1 MSRLWSRTYAFDAL
15 VVAVALG
22 GALEVVIRR
31 DAANAPDSSVW
42 FAAPAIALLALPL
55 LARRRYPFAAPA
67 GLWVVAAVLSFV
79 DGELVTFT
87 ASASIA
93 GLAAA
98 FLLGN
103 LRNATLTRVGL
114 VLTLG
119 SSALLIYNDPDHSAA
134 QLVFTPLLFGIGWLA
149 GFALRERAEEAEAA
163 EARAAQAE
171 REREGAARIAVAE
184 ERARIARELHDIVAH
199 AVSVMVLQVGAVRHK
214 LPAELAADKD
224 ALGDVERAG
233 RGALGEMRRLLGAM
247 RDENGDVALAPQ
259 PGLDGLDA
267 LAESVGRAG
276 LPVELHVEGEAFPLP
291 RAVELSAYR
300 IVQEGL
306 TNSLKHARAGRARVT
321 IRYGAEELEVEVEDD
336 GHGPAKRRRPRPR
349 PRRRPRA
356 REDLR
361 RRDVGRAWRGR
372 GLRPQRPAAGRGW
385 TSVIRVL
392 VADDQSL
399 VRSGFRML
407 LDGESDM
414 ELVAEASNGLEAVD
428 KAARFA
434 PTVILMDIRMPELDG
449 LEATRRILA
458 DDPAARVLV
467 LTTFDLDEY
476 VFEALRAGASGFILK
491 DEPTEHLLEAIRVVA
506 AGEALLSPVVT
517 KRVIAQFTRL
527 PHRTPPPELAELTE
541 REREVFRLI
550 AKGLSNAEIG
560 EQLFITETTVKTHV
574 THLLQ
579 KLDLRDRVQAVVL
592 AYETG
597 IFEGDSP

>member
-1 MSRLWSRTYAFDAL
+1 MSRMWTRTYAFDAL

-22 GALEVVIRR
+22 GALEVVIRQ

-67 GLWVVAAVLSFV
+67 GLWVVAAALSFV

-103 LRNATLTRVGL
+103 LRDATLTRAGL

-134 QLVFTPLLFGIGWLA
+134 ELVFTPLLFGIGWLA

-163 EARAAQAE
+163 ERRAAQAE

-199 AVSVMVLQVGAVRHK
+199 SVSVMVLQVGAVRHK

-233 RGALGEMRRLLGAM
+233 RSALGEMRRLLGAM
-247 RDENGDVALAPQ
+247 RDEHGDVALAPQ

-267 LAESVGRAG
+267 LAESVERAG

-306 TNSLKHARAGRARVT
+306 TNSLKHARAGRAHVT
-321 IRYGAEELEVEVEDD
+321 IRYGAEELEVEVADD
-336 GHGPAKRRRPRPR
+336 GHGPAKSDGDGHGHGLVGV
-349 PRRRPRA
+349 
-356 REDLR
+356 RER
-361 RRDVGRAWRGR
+361 VKIYGGEMS
-372 GLRPQRPAAGRGW
+372 AGPGADGGF
-385 TSVIRVL
+385 VL
-392 VADDQSL
+392 NA
-399 VRSGFRML
+399 
-407 LDGESDM
+407 
-414 ELVAEASNGLEAVD
+414 
-428 KAARFA
+428 
-434 PTVILMDIRMPELDG
+434 
-449 LEATRRILA
+449 
-458 DDPAARVLV
+458 
-467 LTTFDLDEY
+467 
-476 VFEALRAGASGFILK
+476 
-491 DEPTEHLLEAIRVVA
+491 
-506 AGEALLSPVVT
+506 
-517 KRVIAQFTRL
+517 RL
-527 PHRTPPPELAELTE
+527 PVGGGRP
-541 REREVFRLI
+541 
-550 AKGLSNAEIG
+550 
-560 EQLFITETTVKTHV
+560 
-574 THLLQ
+574 
-579 KLDLRDRVQAVVL
+579 
-592 AYETG
+592 
-597 IFEGDSP
+597 